1 MYADFIDGP
10 TSNKPPTRFIK
21 IPAKDLVH
29 VPFIIKIPAK
39 DPVQK
44 CQAALIAFMAA
55 GGHWDLHG
63 L

>member
-29 VPFIIKIPAK
+29 VPAK
-39 DPVQK
+39 DLVHVHVQDL
-44 CQAALIAFMAA
+44 CRR
-55 GGHWDLHG
+55 DLHG
-63 L
+63 PKIADFINVCSTKR